1 MGLESGASLVL
12 EAPQFNYFSTLHKI
26 YYRGFIEWKL
36 YRLARYEE
44 ALSAAM
50 APSEQAVTTCLM
62 DLALTSPAAK
72 TPGTVVLM

>member
-1 MGLESGASLVL
+1 MLHIRSILA
-12 EAPQFNYFSTLHKI
+12 TLHKI
-26 YYRGFIEWKL
+26 YYRGFIDWKL
-36 YRLARYEE
+36 CGLARYEE

-50 APSEQAVTTCLM
+50 APSEQAVTTCLI